1 MGTCGI
7 LEIPIITLSESVNV
21 IWKRLCVSVFD
32 SSPTQVAMLTLDEE
46 DRSPLLWEK
55 AYGKAAL
62 QHSVVFAGHVSMFTC
77 NTCKAFVKRSSVSTQ
92 VYFPVTSGV
101 LLRPL
106 RLTDVA

>member
-62 QHSVVFAGHVSMFTC
+62 QHSVVLCLCLLVIHVKLLLKDLLYGHRCIF
-77 NTCKAFVKRSSVSTQ
+77 R
-92 VYFPVTSGV
+92 
-101 LLRPL
+101 
-106 RLTDVA
+106 